1 MTKEDKFDDEMKPK
15 EASEETAEESSED
28 LTAKIEKYRLEAQEY
43 KDKYLRLAAEYDNY
57 RKRQARIFDE
67 MVSAAQDGLLHQIL
81 SILDNFERA
90 MESTKGDVDKKTV
103 IEGIELIY
111 KQLQD
116 MLEAENITEICPVGE
131 CFDPNVHEAVSV
143 IPCDEDEKVVEVI
156 QKGYRRG
163 DRLVRPARVIVGKS
177 QNGES

>member
-1 MTKEDKFDDEMKPK
+1 MTKEDRFEDEIVPEETVEKMAAEP
-15 EASEETAEESSED
+15 SEETSA
-28 LTAKIEKYRLEAQEY
+28 LIEKYKQEAQEY

-90 MESTKGDVDKKTV
+90 MESTKGNVDKKTV

-116 MLEAENITEICPVGE
+116 MLEAEKITEICPVGE

-163 DRLVRPARVIVGKS
+163 DRLVRPARVIVGKL